1 MKAPDTGHF
10 DPQRP
15 TADLLLWSYRR
26 GIFPMADLSVD
37 RIDWY
42 SPDPRGVIPLGSFR
56 VRKSLQRIVKR
67 GDFEIRSDCA
77 FEQVI
82 RACGDPRGSDWIND
96 RLIRAY
102 CELNEIGCAHSV
114 EAWRNDQLVGG
125 LYGVQI
131 GGAYFG
137 ESMFSRPR
145 AGGTN
150 ASKVCLVHLVRWLRH
165 RKFTLLDTQ
174 YWSRHLNQFGCIE
187 ISREEYLSV
196 LQKAVNQ
203 PVTWG
208 HFHPLGCEDV

>member
-1 MKAPDTGHF
+1 MKAPETGHF

-42 SPDPRGVIPLGSFR
+42 SPDPRGVIPLDSFR
-56 VRKSLQRIVKR
+56 VRKSLQRVVKR
-67 GDFEIRSDCA
+67 GDFEIRSDSS

-82 RACGDPRGSDWIND
+82 RACADPRGSDWIND

-102 CELNEIGCAHSV
+102 CELKELGCAHSI
-114 EAWRNDQLVGG
+114 EAWRNGKLVGG

-145 AGGTN
+145 SGGTD

-174 YWSRHLNQFGCIE
+174 YWNRHLNQFGCIE
-187 ISREEYLSV
+187 ISREHYLKE
-196 LQKAVNQ
+196 LQFAINL
-203 PVTWG
+203 PFSWG
-208 HFHPLGCEDV
+208 AFQQLEAEP